1 MKCDYVRALRGLSLI
16 KLLVTAALWS
26 LPAVAYA
33 AEYKLGPDDKV
44 RVMVFEW
51 RPSRGEPYEW
61 APLNAEFTVN
71 SDGMLSLP
79 LVGDIA
85 VANLTAQQVGA
96 QISDLMQQR
105 MGLVSRPTA
114 SVEITRY
121 RPFYITGYIANPGE
135 FPFRPGL
142 TVAKSFAI
150 AGGIYRATGGSAAA
164 YLKDATVARG
174 DLRVMTSERDGL
186 LAKKSRLEAEASDET
201 KIDFPADLTRK
212 DAAPKSVD
220 NLRQERMIFEY
231 RKSAVKSKIDS
242 LNQEKNMLAQEIAA
256 LNLKDASMGKQ
267 LELVNAERQNVRSLA
282 DKGLAITTRQIA
294 VEQSLA
300 QIESGRLDLQVAR
313 FKAEQDRTKTDRDI
327 AALQDQ
333 RRSDLLLELR
343 QVETRIAELTERIA
357 TTQRLAVQA
366 ESMSSQD
373 NSDAE
378 RVTEMS
384 PSFVIT
390 RLTEKG
396 SIDIPADRSTAVE
409 PGDVVNVLRP
419 DTRMNSGGA
428 APPSGRVSVR

>member
-1 MKCDYVRALRGLSLI
+1 
-16 KLLVTAALWS
+16 
-26 LPAVAYA
+26 
-33 AEYKLGPDDKV
+33 
-44 RVMVFEW
+44 MVFEW

-85 VANLTAQQVGA
+85 VANLTPQQVGA

-174 DLRVMTSERDGL
+174 DLRVMANERDGL
-186 LAKKSRLEAEASDET
+186 LAKKSRLEAEASDDT

-212 DAAPKSVD
+212 DAAPKLSES
-220 NLRQERMIFEY
+220 LRQERMIFDY

-256 LNLKDASMGKQ
+256 LNLKDASMSKQ

-300 QIESGRLDLQVAR
+300 QIESGKLDLQVAR

-327 AALQDQ
+327 VALQDQ

-343 QVETRIAELTERIA
+343 QVETRIGELTERIA

-366 ESMSSQD
+366 ESMNSQD
-373 NSDAE
+373 ISDAE

-384 PSFVIT
+384 PGFVIT

-419 DTRMNSGGA
+419 DTRMNPGGVV
-428 APPSGRVSVR
+428 PPSGRVSVR